1 MLIVGAGGH
10 ALELLQC
17 FEETIV
23 SAEFAFYDDIT
34 PNKLV
39 TLLGRFPIL
48 SNEQEAIE
56 FFLQD
61 NRFAL
66 GLGGSAIRFA
76 LAQKFQGLG
85 GQLVSVIAPSANVGA
100 FDVTLEAGLNVMHNA
115 FISNATQIGEGSLI
129 NVSAGVHHNTV
140 LGRYC
145 ILSPGAKV
153 LGRCQIDDFCHIG
166 ANATVLPDVH
176 VGVYATVGAGAVV
189 TRDVAPNTTV
199 VGIPARPIS
208 LNSRSQ

>member
-17 FEETIV
+17 LEKSV
-23 SAEFAFYDDIT
+23 VNAEFAFYDDVT
-34 PNKLV
+34 PNKPA

-56 FFLQD
+56 FFLRD
-61 NRFAL
+61 NRYAL
-66 GLGGSAIRFA
+66 GLGGSFIRFA

-85 GQLVSVIAPSANVGA
+85 GKLISVIAPSANVGA
-100 FDVTLEAGLNVMHNA
+100 FDVILEAGLNVMHNA

-129 NVSAGVHHNTV
+129 NAGAGVHHNTV

-166 ANATVLPDVH
+166 ANATVLPNVH
-176 VGVYATVGAGAVV
+176 VGACATVGAGAVV
-189 TRDVAPNTTV
+189 TRDVASNTTV

-208 LNSRSQ
+208 LNAYS

>member
-17 FEETIV
+17 LEKLVVSEEFV
-23 SAEFAFYDDIT
+23 FYDDVT
-34 PNKLV
+34 PNKAAS
-39 TLLGRFPIL
+39 LLGSFPIL

-56 FFLQD
+56 FFLRD

-76 LAQKFQGLG
+76 LTQKFQGLG

-100 FDVTLEAGLNVMHNA
+100 FDVILEPGLNIMHNA
-115 FISNATQIGEGSLI
+115 FISNATKIGQGSLI
-129 NVSAGVHHNTV
+129 NVGAGVHHNTI

-176 VGVYATVGAGAVV
+176 VGAYATVGAGAVV

-199 VGIPARPIS
+199 VGIPARPTS
-208 LNSRSQ
+208 LNSHS